1 MQHLGEGGGGARMYH
16 GRLGKRK
23 FNERK
28 EKCKI
33 IVSVV
38 KGEHRFQK
46 TDTQYPT
53 QPYLIIFKYMTFFVG
68 YTIRM
73 KCIHF
78 AKAKSEALVRSFE
91 KMSF

>member
-23 FNERK
+23 FKERK

-46 TDTQYPT
+46 TDTQYPI
-53 QPYLIIFKYMTFFVG
+53 PSLI
-68 YTIRM
+68 
-73 KCIHF
+73 
-78 AKAKSEALVRSFE
+78 
-91 KMSF
+91 